1 MTGPSATILIVHD
14 SEGTRLV
21 FADWLRRAGHNVL
34 EAATGQDALAH
45 VTRTGVDLTL
55 VDVHLPDMS
64 GMQVSDHVKA
74 SRATAAIP
82 VLLVS
87 ATAVTA
93 NDRTEGLTRGAD
105 GYLIEPIERDE
116 LLATVTSLLRYHE
129 ARRTSERLASRL
141 ERLHESTLLMNAA
154 PSVSDLVQFAATGL
168 ATMFDTPV
176 AVLIT
181 RDGVGRGAVTS
192 AGQLDAA
199 VVPWSSSDVL
209 EIAAAARAGGPVD
222 LEKFGAA
229 LGTGST
235 TVVTSPIATPRGE
248 LVGAVL
254 LLTARGTPAD
264 ELMLDHFAQAV
275 AGALENQRLY
285 AVEHQ
290 IALTLQRAM
299 LPRAIPQPPYLE
311 VAVRYLAASEA
322 VEIGGDFYDVIE
334 LDDERTFLA
343 VGDVLG
349 HSLQAATVM
358 AELRHSLRAL
368 ALAGHKPAEIIGNL
382 DRLLAM
388 SYPEMTS
395 TLCIAEIHRS
405 GRVDITNAG
414 HIPPVLVEGYDAR
427 LIEEH
432 GALLGVGLATDTPTV
447 TVAFPPGAR
456 LVMTTDGLIERR
468 NEDIGVGLERLRRAV
483 LNHDGPIQTLSD
495 QLLLDVRSGRDSFDD
510 IAIVAAR
517 HRPRA

>member
-1 MTGPSATILIVHD
+1 
-14 SEGTRLV
+14 
-21 FADWLRRAGHNVL
+21 
-34 EAATGQDALAH
+34 
-45 VTRTGVDLTL
+45 
-55 VDVHLPDMS
+55 
-64 GMQVSDHVKA
+64 
-74 SRATAAIP
+74 
-82 VLLVS
+82 
-87 ATAVTA
+87 
-93 NDRTEGLTRGAD
+93 
-105 GYLIEPIERDE
+105 
-116 LLATVTSLLRYHE
+116 
-129 ARRTSERLASRL
+129 
-141 ERLHESTLLMNAA
+141 
-154 PSVSDLVQFAATGL
+154 VSDLVQFAATGL

-176 AVLIT
+176 AVLIA

-192 AGQLDAA
+192 IGQLDAA
-199 VVPWSSSDVL
+199 VVPWASSDVL
-209 EIAAAARAGGPVD
+209 EVAAAARAGEPVD
-222 LEKFGAA
+222 LAKFGPA
-229 LGTGST
+229 LGAST
-235 TVVTSPIATPRGE
+235 ESIVTSPIATPRGE
-248 LVGAVL
+248 LVGAVV
-254 LLTARGTPAD
+254 LLTAAGTPGD

-299 LPRAIPQPPYLE
+299 LPRAIPQPEYLE

-368 ALAGHKPAEIIGNL
+368 ALAGHDPTEIIAHL

-388 SYPEMTS
+388 SFPEMTS
-395 TLCIAEIHRS
+395 TLCIAEIHRA
-405 GRVDITNAG
+405 GRVSITNAG
-414 HIPPVLVEGYDAR
+414 HIPPVVVDGFDAR

-432 GALLGVGLATDTPTV
+432 GVLLGVGLATDTPTV
-447 TVAFPPGAR
+447 TVGFPPGAR

-468 NEDIGVGLERLRRAV
+468 DEDLSEGLERLRRAA
-483 LNHDGPIQTLSD
+483 LNHNGPIQTLSD
-495 QLLLDVRSGRDSFDD
+495 QLLLDVRSGRDTFDD

-517 HRPRA
+517 HRPSR